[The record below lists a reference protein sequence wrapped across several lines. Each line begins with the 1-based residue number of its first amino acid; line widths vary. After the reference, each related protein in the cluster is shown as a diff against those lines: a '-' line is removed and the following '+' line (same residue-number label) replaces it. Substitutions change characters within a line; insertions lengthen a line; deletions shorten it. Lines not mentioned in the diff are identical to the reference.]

1 MARTAFIPA
10 ALTKKP
16 FSLEEA
22 RRHGLTPSS
31 LRGRVWR
38 RLGAELYCWQG
49 LRQDPWLHL
58 SALHRM
64 LPAETVFA
72 GASAAWMLGLDLVP
86 TDPVEI
92 IVPFDSSLRSRA
104 GVTVRRCDLSASDVA
119 TIRGLRATALNRT
132 LRDLCL
138 RLPAVDAL
146 IAIDMAVHLGLTDAK
161 DLRKHA
167 DAANGGA
174 GAQRLRSLAAHAA
187 AAESPM
193 ETRLR
198 WLLIQAGLPC
208 PEVQTNLR
216 DHHQRFLGR
225 ADLYYADARLIL
237 EYDGANHRDRL
248 VDDNRRQNL
257 LINAGYRLLRFTA
270 TDIHQRPEVVV
281 AQVRSAL
288 NLDSNR
294 TPGAKRAETEGR
306 MRTAG
311 AKRAKFWW
319 R

>member
-1 MARTAFIPA
+1 MGRTAFVPA

-16 FSLEEA
+16 FSLAEA
-22 RRHGLTPSS
+22 RQHGLTLSS
-31 LRGRVWR
+31 LRGKVWR

-49 LRQDPWLHL
+49 MREDPWLQL
-58 SALHRM
+58 SAMHRM
-64 LPAETVFA
+64 LPRDAVFA
-72 GASAAWMLGLDLVP
+72 GATAAWMFGLDLAP
-86 TDPVEI
+86 TAPVEI

-104 GVTVRRCDLSASDVA
+104 GVTVRRCDLAASDVA
-119 TIRGLRATALNRT
+119 TIRGLRATQLHRT

-146 IAIDMAVHLGLTDAK
+146 IAVDMALHLGLTDANQ
-161 DLRKHA
+161 LRRHA
-167 DAANGGA
+167 DTAEGGA
-174 GAQRLRSLAAHAA
+174 GTKRLRSIALLAA

-198 WLLIQAGLPC
+198 WLLIEAGLPC

-216 DHHQRFLGR
+216 DREQRFVGR
-225 ADLYYADARLIL
+225 ADLYYATARLIL

-257 LINAGYRLLRFTA
+257 LLNAGFRLLRFTA
-270 TDIHQRPEVVV
+270 TDVLQRPEVVV

-288 NLDSNR
+288 NLDPKR
-294 TPGAKRAETEGR
+294 TFVAKRAENKR
-306 MRTAG
+306 RIRTPG